1 MDMIQKSK
9 FRTEG
14 GLARASKKGQCSI
27 SEGWGGGQ
35 WWSQFPSEQKDWG
48 RDNVD
53 RWKVGNVRQKAWGCS
68 VLMASLYFMKQEARI
83 SAPSGNEEERRRRS
97 EMVVRKTGEQKD
109 LGKPSNSLAAQRT
122 HECFLV
128 YKVKGNQPPWWVFSS
143 CV

>member
-1 MDMIQKSK
+1 M
-9 FRTEG
+9 
-14 GLARASKKGQCSI
+14 
-27 SEGWGGGQ
+27 
-35 WWSQFPSEQKDWG
+35 
-48 RDNVD
+48 
-53 RWKVGNVRQKAWGCS
+53 RQKAWGCS

-128 YKVKGNQPPWWVFSS
+128 YKVKGNQPP
-143 CV
+143 